1 MTKKDLPVFELTAN
15 EDVNSEYELQAIS
28 LVDKPAIKEMFVAFA
43 DEKVY
48 LADMD
53 RRIVSGPVLIPNQ
66 LIERYNDQ
74 GNYYLTMN
82 EQTIQQLAI
91 KYLKKGYNNNVTVM
105 HNQDIEV
112 PNVSLFEMFI
122 ADKDRGVQHLKG
134 FEHLPNGTLY
144 ASFYV
149 ENDEVWSAVKD
160 GTFKGFSIEGNFLAK
175 KVELSEDEKLN
186 QIKALL
192 SENLDDQTMFEKI
205 NFILNGTI

>member
-66 LIERYNDQ
+66 LIERYNEQ

-149 ENDEVWSAVKD
+149 ENDEVWNAVKD

-175 KVELSEDEKLN
+175 KVELIEDEKLN
-186 QIKALL
+186 QIKSLL

-205 NFILNGTI
+205 NFILNGTN

>member
-43 DEKVY
+43 DEKVF

-53 RRIVSGPVLIPNQ
+53 RHIVSGPVLIPNQ
-66 LIERYNDQ
+66 LIERYNEN

-122 ADKDRGVQHLKG
+122 ADKERGVQHLKG

-149 ENDEVWSAVKD
+149 ENDEVWNAVKD